1 MRESFGKY
9 GNVYRI
15 GGDEFVVII
24 TGNTKEFQSIIES
37 FDRRVAQW
45 HGKLVDS
52 MTISW
57 GYVFSSE
64 KEWDNIYDIAK
75 EADERMYKN
84 KERYYQESKNSQT
97 KVTDCFFFPYIFK
110 YFKYNRVD

>member
-1 MRESFGKY
+1 
-9 GNVYRI
+9 
-15 GGDEFVVII
+15 
-24 TGNTKEFQSIIES
+24 
-37 FDRRVAQW
+37 
-45 HGKLVDS
+45 

-84 KERYYQESKNSQT
+84 KGTLLPGKQNSQT
-97 KVTDCFFFPYIFK
+97 KVTDCVFLIFS
-110 YFKYNRVD
+110 NILNTTELIEILLE